1 MLFGA
6 AWRSLLLIFLIIL
19 SWAIVVGIGKIGEAF
34 FTYLVFPI
42 NITWPLW
49 LFLFVFFGAIFH
61 ANPIEQ
67 SSESNKRRSQ
77 NSR

>member
-1 MLFGA
+1 MLFES

-19 SWAIVVGIGKIGEAF
+19 SWAIVVGFGKMGEAF

-49 LFLFVFFGAIFH
+49 LFVFLFFGAIFH
-61 ANPIEQ
+61 ANPIEK
-67 SSESNKRRSQ
+67 SSDSDKGRS
-77 NSR
+77 